1 MGVCETIRI
10 KWNSARNVPPSW
22 SAFRRLF
29 LLPTDP
35 FRFDSGKDEKMKR
48 IEETMGTRIRKQRIM
63 IGMTQDELAEKL
75 CIPKTTVSAY
85 ENDKIDIKGSRIAE
99 LAKALFSTP
108 NYLLGFEGVKDEAQR
123 MDEGIE
129 AMLGRIQDDK
139 IKKMLM
145 IQIEAVMNAFRA

>member
-10 KWNSARNVPPSW
+10 KWNSSRNVPPSW

-29 LLPTDP
+29 LLPTDS

-123 MDEGIE
+123 MDEGIM

-139 IKKMLM
+139 IKKMLL
-145 IQIEAVMNAFRA
+145 IQIEAVLNAFRA

>member
-1 MGVCETIRI
+1 
-10 KWNSARNVPPSW
+10 
-22 SAFRRLF
+22 
-29 LLPTDP
+29 
-35 FRFDSGKDEKMKR
+35 MKR
-48 IEETMGTRIRKQRIM
+48 IEETMGTRIRKQRLM

-75 CIPKTTVSAY
+75 CIPQTTVSAY
-85 ENDKIDIKGSRIAE
+85 ENDKIDVKGSRIAE

-123 MDEGIE
+123 MDEGIM

-145 IQIEAVMNAFRA
+145 IQIEAVLNAFRA